1 MGAVPVTTSP
11 QETSARTAAPAR
23 GAVVR
28 GTSASPLSVLV
39 VDDHPV
45 VRDGVGL
52 LLGKVDGFVL
62 LGGAETGAEALARAA
77 DLRPDVVLLDL
88 RLPDLPADEVVTRL
102 IDALP
107 AVKVVIF
114 TAYGDTGAVRSALSA
129 GAHGVLLK
137 DAGTTDLVRAIR
149 RVAAGDTVLDE
160 RLTSASA
167 ATADALARTGVTPRE
182 LDVLRLVALG
192 RTNPEVAEALHLA
205 RNTVKTYLQS
215 AMGKLG
221 ARNRVEA
228 IARASEAGLL

>member
-1 MGAVPVTTSP
+1 M
-11 QETSARTAAPAR
+11 SAQSTNRPAGGPGQR
-23 GAVVR
+23 
-28 GTSASPLSVLV
+28 PLSVLV

-52 LLGKVDGFVL
+52 LLGKVEGFLL
-62 LGGAETGAEALARAA
+62 LGGAETGAEAITRAA
-77 DLRPDVVLLDL
+77 DQRPDVVLLDL
-88 RLPDLPADEVVTRL
+88 RLPDLPADEVVTELLRM
-102 IDALP
+102 LP
-107 AVKVVIF
+107 DVKVVIF
-114 TAYGDTGAVRSALSA
+114 TAYGDAAAVRSALSA

-149 RVAAGDTVLDE
+149 AVAAGDTVLDE
-160 RLTSASA
+160 RLTSPSA

-182 LDVLRLVALG
+182 LDVLRRVAVG
-192 RTNPEVAEALHLA
+192 RTNPEVAEELHLA

-228 IARASEAGLL
+228 IARANENGLL